1 MFFITYDEKGFQITR
16 EAKDFLEQLPDE
28 VELGIVSVVGK
39 YRTGKSFF
47 INWALLN
54 RDGHATSPGFDVGPT
69 V

>member
-47 INWALLN
+47 IN
-54 RDGHATSPGFDVGPT
+54 
-69 V
+69 